1 MKDSRQF
8 PISFSVEE
16 IRDETSEKTAEVST
30 PHKQKVNTITVENN
44 PKVDRQLLSEFY
56 RVTEEYERLVAASK
70 GVVRITQ
77 GADYNIAHPFASKD
91 RPTDAYHRGQS
102 VNTDKKT

>member
-1 MKDSRQF
+1 MKNSRQIL
-8 PISFSVEE
+8 ISFSVEKV
-16 IRDETSEKTAEVST
+16 RDKTSEKIAEGST
-30 PHKQKVNTITVENN
+30 LHKQKVNTITVENN

-70 GVVRITQ
+70 GVVRVKQ
-77 GADYNIAHPFASKD
+77 GADYNIAHPLASKD

-102 VNTDKKT
+102 VGTNKKI